1 MERMVLLG
9 VLVNPDHLGLTKQET
24 LALSVLSTSIIKG
37 ECLCGGIWETVQDED
52 DNVFPT
58 IVHEDGC
65 PATATASKDAVK
77 KIIYQIVK
85 DSLGQD

>member
-9 VLVNPDHLGLTKQET
+9 VLVNTDHLRLTDKET

-37 ECLCGGIWETVQDED
+37 ECLCGGVWETVQDED
-52 DNVFPT
+52 DNIFPT

-65 PATATASKDAVK
+65 PAITTESKDAVR
-77 KIIYQIVK
+77 KIVYQIVK
-85 DSLGQD
+85 DTLSQD